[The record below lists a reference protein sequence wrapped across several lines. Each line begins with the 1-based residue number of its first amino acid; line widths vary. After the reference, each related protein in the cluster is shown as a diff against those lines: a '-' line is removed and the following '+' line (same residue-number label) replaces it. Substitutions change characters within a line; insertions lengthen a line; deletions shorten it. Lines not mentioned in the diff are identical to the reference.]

1 MELQRIPLEEQLKR
15 LEDGIPAHPE
25 FDAGAIQ
32 AWAGTPLR
40 GWLGPGEEVGRLAGI
55 MGIPPGQAEGMPYRE
70 AAARLCRLR
79 TQPGGREAADEAAG
93 LLALPFVRCQTER
106 RKTDGEGAED
116 PA

>member
-1 MELQRIPLEEQLKR
+1 MELQRVPLEEQLKR

-25 FDAGAIQ
+25 FDAGAIR

-40 GWLGPGEEVGRLAGI
+40 GWLGPGEEVG
-55 MGIPPGQAEGMPYRE
+55 
-70 AAARLCRLR
+70 RLR

>member
-25 FDAGAIQ
+25 FDAGAIR

-55 MGIPPGQAEGMPYRE
+55 MGI
-70 AAARLCRLR
+70 L
-79 TQPGGREAADEAAG
+79 
-93 LLALPFVRCQTER
+93 
-106 RKTDGEGAED
+106 
-116 PA
+116 